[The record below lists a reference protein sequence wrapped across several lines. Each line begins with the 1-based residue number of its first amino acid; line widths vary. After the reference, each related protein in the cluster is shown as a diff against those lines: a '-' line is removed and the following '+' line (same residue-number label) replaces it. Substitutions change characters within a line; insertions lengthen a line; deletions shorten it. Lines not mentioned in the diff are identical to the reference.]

1 MGVTRLLL
9 LEPFYTIQT
18 NFMYFFAHDC
28 TYFPL
33 LLIAYL
39 VSITLNA
46 SLVGLEEGKRGRR
59 KLLSSSYLVGH
70 PENFLSELQQ
80 EDQGSLAN
88 LVGKAY
94 IYRQLAVRY
103 IGRFVY
109 SNLAS

>member
-1 MGVTRLLL
+1 MNG
-9 LEPFYTIQT
+9 QT
-18 NFMYFFAHDC
+18 AQKSSDKTTSAREKTSGS
-28 TYFPL
+28 TYLPL

-80 EDQGSLAN
+80 EDRGSLAN

-109 SNLAS
+109 PNMAS

>member
-1 MGVTRLLL
+1 M
-9 LEPFYTIQT
+9 
-18 NFMYFFAHDC
+18 
-28 TYFPL
+28 
-33 LLIAYL
+33 IAYL

-94 IYRQLAVRY
+94 IHRQLAVRY

-109 SNLAS
+109 PNLAS

>member
-1 MGVTRLLL
+1 MAKRPRNLPTRPPLP
-9 LEPFYTIQT
+9 EKKTSGS
-18 NFMYFFAHDC
+18 
-28 TYFPL
+28 TYLTL

-80 EDQGSLAN
+80 EDRGSLAN

-109 SNLAS
+109 PNLAS

>member
-1 MGVTRLLL
+1 M
-9 LEPFYTIQT
+9 
-18 NFMYFFAHDC
+18 
-28 TYFPL
+28 
-33 LLIAYL
+33 IAYL

-94 IYRQLAVRY
+94 IYGQLAVRY

-109 SNLAS
+109 PNLAS